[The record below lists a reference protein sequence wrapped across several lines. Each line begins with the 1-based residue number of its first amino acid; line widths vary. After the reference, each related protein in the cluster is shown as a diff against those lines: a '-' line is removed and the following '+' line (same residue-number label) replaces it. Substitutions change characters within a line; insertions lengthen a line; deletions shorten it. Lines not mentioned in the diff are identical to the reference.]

1 MAGFSL
7 PGLFFLC
14 KQIVRIS
21 VGRRVV
27 VTGVGLVTPLGTGV
41 EKTWSALCAG
51 KSGIGPIT
59 RFDASEVGVN
69 IAAEVK
75 DFQVEDHIDKKV
87 AKHLDLFVQYAV
99 AAAGEALRN
108 AGLQITD
115 ENAPRIAS
123 IMGCGLGGLPTIE
136 KYHQVAL
143 EKGTKRIT
151 PFFIPMVIP
160 NMGAGQISI
169 IYGTK
174 GPNLSLTTACA
185 AGTHAVGEAFR
196 SIANDECDVAITGG
210 SESVIC
216 PLAVG
221 GFHAMKA
228 LSTRNDQPEKASRP
242 FDRDRD
248 GFIISEGA
256 GVLILEELEHALAR
270 GAKIYAE
277 VAGYGLSGDGYHMAA
292 PPEDGNGAAR
302 CMRMALKDAGMS
314 PEDLDYINAHGTS
327 TPLNDV
333 VETRAIKTVFGD
345 QAYKLAVSSTK
356 SMTGHMLGGAG
367 GIEAVF
373 TALAIKHQIAPPT
386 MNLEN
391 QDPECDL
398 DYVPNQARKMK
409 IRAAMSNSFGF
420 GGTNAVLIMKQYEG
434 KP

>member
-1 MAGFSL
+1 M
-7 PGLFFLC
+7 
-14 KQIVRIS
+14 
-21 VGRRVV
+21 GRRVV

-59 RFDASEVGVN
+59 RFDAGEVGVT

-108 AGLQITD
+108 AGLRITE
-115 ENAPRIAS
+115 ENAPRIGS

-174 GPNLSLTTACA
+174 GPNLCLTTACA

-196 SIANDECDVAITGG
+196 SIVNDECDVAITGG

-256 GVLILEELEHALAR
+256 GVLILEELEHAKAR
-270 GAKIYAE
+270 GAEIYAE
-277 VAGYGLSGDGYHMAA
+277 VAGYGLSSDGYHMAA
-292 PPEDGNGAAR
+292 PPEDGNGAVR
-302 CMRMALKDAGMS
+302 SMQMALKDAGMK
-314 PEDLDYINAHGTS
+314 PEDVDYINAHGTS

-333 VETRAIKTVFGD
+333 VETRAIKTAFGD
-345 QAYKLAVSSTK
+345 QAYKLAISSTK

-391 QDPECDL
+391 PGPECDL
-398 DYVPNQARKMK
+398 DYVPNQARQMQ

-434 KP
+434 NP

>member
-1 MAGFSL
+1 MGV
-7 PGLFFLC
+7 
-14 KQIVRIS
+14 I

-51 KSGIGPIT
+51 QSGIGPVT
-59 RFDASEVGVN
+59 RFDASGLGVN

-75 DFQVEDHIDKKV
+75 DFLVEEHIDRKV

-99 AAAGEALRN
+99 AAAGEALRD
-108 AGLQITD
+108 AGFAVTP
-115 ENAPRIAS
+115 ENAPRVGS
-123 IMGCGLGGLPTIE
+123 IMGCGMGGLPTIE
-136 KYHQVAL
+136 KYHQIAL
-143 EKGTKRIT
+143 EKGTRRIT

-169 IYGTK
+169 IYGTR
-174 GPNLSLTTACA
+174 GPNLALSTACA

-196 SIANDECDVAITGG
+196 SIAHDECDVIITGG

-216 PLAVG
+216 PMAFG
-221 GFHAMKA
+221 GFHSMKA
-228 LSTRNDQPEKASRP
+228 LSTRNDAPEKASRP

-270 GAKIYAE
+270 GAEIYAE

-292 PPEDGNGAAR
+292 PPEDGDGAVR
-302 CMRMALKDAGMS
+302 CMAMALKDAGMQA
-314 PEDLDYINAHGTS
+314 EDIDYINAHGTS

-333 VETRAIKTVFGD
+333 VETRAIKRVFGPH
-345 QAYKLAVSSTK
+345 AHRLAISSTK

-373 TALAIKHQIAPPT
+373 TALSIRDQIAPPT
-386 MNLEN
+386 INLDNPE
-391 QDPECDL
+391 PECDL
-398 DYVPNQARKMK
+398 DYVPHTARKMR

-420 GGTNAVLIMKQYEG
+420 GGTNAVLIMKRYEV
-434 KP
+434 